1 MDSHGRVFTPQNL
14 ILMQEM
20 AARGCSA
27 QEIADVIGS
36 TASSVRVKC
45 SKEKIRLKRGRG
57 PARSPRRR
65 AGQLEEPVQGV
76 PIVAYL
82 PGPVYAMLVKR
93 AGELRKRPSVFA
105 SMLLSAVATGEL
117 YKAVLDQ

>member
-1 MDSHGRVFTPQNL
+1 
-14 ILMQEM
+14 M

-45 SKEKIRLKRGRG
+45 SQEKIRLKRGRG
-57 PARSPRRR
+57 PARSPRRH
-65 AGQLEEPVQGV
+65 AGQFEEPVQGV

-93 AGELRKRPSVFA
+93 ASELRKRPSVFA
-105 SMLLSAVATGEL
+105 SMLLSAVATGVIARCSTSDL
-117 YKAVLDQ
+117 NSSPWLSARSNRVGTNC

>member
-1 MDSHGRVFTPQNL
+1 VDSHGRVFTPQNL
-14 ILMQEM
+14 ILMRDM

-45 SKEKIRLKRGRG
+45 SQEKIRLKRGRG
-57 PARSPRRR
+57 PARSPQPRP
-65 AGQLEEPVQGV
+65 GKLEEPVEGV

-93 AGELRKRPSVFA
+93 ATELRKRPSVFA

-117 YKAVLDQ
+117 YKAVLDE